1 MLKEAK
7 DLFDQAC
14 KLDQGSGKA
23 LEIYKEIVALLCHQP
38 DILSS
43 SELRILII
51 SAEKVFLYS
60 GKYDIQDSTYIASL
74 CELFLCQSSND
85 SQICEIYVFMLE
97 FSHQYEKSWYFLQS
111 ILSYH
116 ETKKVALN
124 FLSSYTYC
132 AEGLQNIK
140 KCIEYKEELIALTT
154 NEEEQE
160 KLQLELQTMLD
171 MLK

>member
-1 MLKEAK
+1 MLGNAK
-7 DLFDQAC
+7 DLFDQAY
-14 KLDQGSGKA
+14 KLDQSSSKA

-43 SELRILII
+43 SELCLLIV

-60 GKYDIQDSTYIASL
+60 EKNDIQDSIYIANL
-74 CELFLCQSSND
+74 CELYLCQSSND

-97 FSHQYEKSWYFLQS
+97 FSHQYEKSWHFLQS
-111 ILSYH
+111 ILSHH

-132 AEGLQNIK
+132 AEGLQNIE
-140 KCIEYKEELIALTT
+140 KCIEYKEELITLTT
-154 NEEEQE
+154 NEEEKE
-160 KLQLELQTMLD
+160 KLRLELQTMLD

>member
-1 MLKEAK
+1 
-7 DLFDQAC
+7 
-14 KLDQGSGKA
+14 
-23 LEIYKEIVALLCHQP
+23 
-38 DILSS
+38 
-43 SELRILII
+43 
-51 SAEKVFLYS
+51 
-60 GKYDIQDSTYIASL
+60 
-74 CELFLCQSSND
+74 
-85 SQICEIYVFMLE
+85 MLE
-97 FSHQYEKSWYFLQS
+97 FSHQYEKSWCFLQS
-111 ILSYH
+111 ILSHH